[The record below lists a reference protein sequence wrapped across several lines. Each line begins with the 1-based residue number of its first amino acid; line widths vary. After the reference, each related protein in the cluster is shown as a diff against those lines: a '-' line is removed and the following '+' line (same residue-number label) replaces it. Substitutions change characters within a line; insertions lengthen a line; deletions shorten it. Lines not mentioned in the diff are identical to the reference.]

1 MLTYD
6 EKRNICIKLE
16 KRSQDY
22 QSRHNISELQ
32 YNRDDIYTALHTL
45 NTFFHANAPLSSMT
59 AITDKNKLPNPAVA
73 YAGAHFLM
81 MISELQTQG
90 VLDTEDFV
98 TISDNLTDHEGI
110 ALAYVIAS
118 HCK

>member
-16 KRSQDY
+16 KRAQEY
-22 QSRHNISELQ
+22 QSRHNKSELQ
-32 YNRDDIYTALHTL
+32 YNSDDIYAALHTL
-45 NTFFHANAPLSSMT
+45 ITFLHTNAPLSNMT
-59 AITDKNKLPNPAVA
+59 ALTDNHKLPNPAVA
-73 YAGAHFLM
+73 YSAAYFLM

-98 TISDNLTDHEGI
+98 TISDNLTDHDGI
-110 ALAYVIAS
+110 ALAYAIAS